1 MLVMNALAQ
10 LFVNTNAAM
19 EKSREKSGGTR
30 ATNFPVGRTT
40 DAAKETL
47 ACVMKTQETTTATV
61 HVAEKRAAEEAQT
74 EAVTAAEEATDVHFT
89 ADLQR
94 LLR

>member
-1 MLVMNALAQ
+1 M
-10 LFVNTNAAM
+10 
-19 EKSREKSGGTR
+19 
-30 ATNFPVGRTT
+30 
-40 DAAKETL
+40 
-47 ACVMKTQETTTATV
+47 ACVMKTQKTITLAV

-74 EAVTAAEEATDVHFT
+74 EAVRAAEEATDVHFT